1 MPVALAL
8 SPHLDDAAFSAGA
21 TLARLAGRGWRVVV
35 ATVFTG
41 NVARPEGFALACQLD
56 KGLPPEADYMA
67 IRRAEDEA
75 ACAAL
80 GAEAVH
86 LPHLE
91 APHRGYEDALAL
103 FAGVRA
109 GDEAGAAVA
118 GSVAE
123 ALDRYRP
130 ALLLLPRAVGGHVD
144 HVVVRRAVQRVE
156 RALPRTLFWTDWPYA
171 SREAPR
177 DPFAVQDAGRRVL
190 DVPTAS
196 CLPAKLAACA
206 AYATQLGFQ
215 FGGGAGMRGSV
226 GAVAA
231 ERFVV
236 SPPS

>member
-1 MPVALAL
+1 MPTVLAV

-21 TLARLAGRGWRVVV
+21 TLARLASRGWRVVI

-80 GAEAVH
+80 GASPVH

-91 APHRGYEDALAL
+91 APHRGYADAPAL

-109 GDEAGAAVA
+109 DDRAAAAVA
-118 GSVAE
+118 RSLA
-123 ALDRYRP
+123 D
-130 ALLLLPRAVGGHVD
+130 LLGQHAPDLVLLPRAVGAHVD
-144 HVVVRRAVQRVE
+144 HVVVRRAAARVP
-156 RALPRTLFWTDWPYA
+156 LPRAAYWTDWPYA
-171 SREAPR
+171 GKAAPL
-177 DPFAVQDAGRRVL
+177 DPFAGEDARRRVL
-190 DVPTAS
+190 DVPVCEAE
-196 CLPAKLAACA
+196 AKLAACA

-215 FGGGAGMRGSV
+215 FGGEPAMRRSV
-226 GAVAA
+226 GAVRA
-231 ERFVV
+231 ERFLV
-236 SPPS
+236 